1 MSRLI
6 RVSDDIYSALEIIQP
21 DGWSMPKTIDAMLR
35 PVINAISKA
44 VTETDG
50 EKEDFPVRIKK
61 ITEEIIAVL
70 PQALSS
76 GEIKDD
82 SEIFE
87 DGNDNISSEEL
98 ENIYEELDKLNTEIE
113 EIKKQLS
120 GGSFESI
127 TENEKNLL
135 KLFTAKPSKECP
147 SNAGFFGEPYVEA
160 PPDEIRYYT
169 QHVTKRIPTSLP
181 SNNGWN
187 NFCWTLDIE
196 KNQGALLRNAE
207 NIIAKFSVPDKKI
220 MISSDEL
227 VFVWYDFDGTFDEM
241 IAECEKRVAKK
252 YVGRETL
259 WIIKSLAH
267 MTTPQRDELRL
278 RQQIINEEMRKRGLK
293 EYDTVSII

>member
-35 PVINAISKA
+35 PVINAISKV

-76 GEIKDD
+76 DETKND

-98 ENIYEELDKLNTEIE
+98 ENIYEELNKLNMEIE
-113 EIKKQLS
+113 KIKKQLS

-127 TENEKNLL
+127 TENERNLL

-147 SNAGFFGEPYVEA
+147 SKAGFFGEPYVEA

>member
-35 PVINAISKA
+35 PVINAISKV

-76 GEIKDD
+76 DETKND

-98 ENIYEELDKLNTEIE
+98 ENIYEELNKLNMEIE
-113 EIKKQLS
+113 KIKKQLS

-169 QHVTKRIPTSLP
+169 QPVTKRIPASLP

-207 NIIAKFSVPDKKI
+207 NIIAKFSVLDKKI

>member
-1 MSRLI
+1 M
-6 RVSDDIYSALEIIQP
+6 
-21 DGWSMPKTIDAMLR
+21 
-35 PVINAISKA
+35 
-44 VTETDG
+44 
-50 EKEDFPVRIKK
+50 
-61 ITEEIIAVL
+61 
-70 PQALSS
+70 SS
-76 GEIKDD
+76 GEIKND

-169 QHVTKRIPTSLP
+169 QHVTKRIPASLP

>member
-76 GEIKDD
+76 GEIKND

-127 TENEKNLL
+127 TENERNLL

-278 RQQIINEEMRKRGLK
+278 RQQIINEKMRKRGLK

>member
-76 GEIKDD
+76 GETKND

-98 ENIYEELDKLNTEIE
+98 ENIYEELDKLNIEIE

-169 QHVTKRIPTSLP
+169 QHVTKRIPASLP

-207 NIIAKFSVPDKKI
+207 NIIAKFSVLDKKI

-278 RQQIINEEMRKRGLK
+278 RQQIVNDEMRKRGLK

>member
-76 GEIKDD
+76 GEIKND

-147 SNAGFFGEPYVEA
+147 SNAGFFGESYVEA

>member
-76 GEIKDD
+76 GEIKND

-278 RQQIINEEMRKRGLK
+278 RQLIVNDEMRKRGLK

>member
-50 EKEDFPVRIKK
+50 KKEDFPVRIKK

-76 GEIKDD
+76 DKTKND

-160 PPDEIRYYT
+160 PPDMIRYYT
-169 QHVTKRIPTSLP
+169 SHVTKRIPASLP

-227 VFVWYDFDGTFDEM
+227 VFVWYEFDGTFDEM

-293 EYDTVSII
+293 EYDTVSVI

>member
-1 MSRLI
+1 MFGT
-6 RVSDDIYSALEIIQP
+6 P
-21 DGWSMPKTIDAMLR
+21 
-35 PVINAISKA
+35 
-44 VTETDG
+44 
-50 EKEDFPVRIKK
+50 
-61 ITEEIIAVL
+61 
-70 PQALSS
+70 
-76 GEIKDD
+76 
-82 SEIFE
+82 
-87 DGNDNISSEEL
+87 
-98 ENIYEELDKLNTEIE
+98 
-113 EIKKQLS
+113 
-120 GGSFESI
+120 
-127 TENEKNLL
+127 
-135 KLFTAKPSKECP
+135 PSKECP

-160 PPDEIRYYT
+160 PLDEIRYYT
-169 QHVTKRIPTSLP
+169 QHVTKRIPASLP

-207 NIIAKFSVPDKKI
+207 NIIAKFSVLDKKI

-278 RQQIINEEMRKRGLK
+278 RQQIVNDEMRKRGLK

>member
-76 GEIKDD
+76 GEIKND

-98 ENIYEELDKLNTEIE
+98 ENIYEELDKLNMEIE
-113 EIKKQLS
+113 KIKKQLS

-127 TENEKNLL
+127 TENERNLL

-278 RQQIINEEMRKRGLK
+278 RQQIINEKMRKRGLK

>member
-76 GEIKDD
+76 GEIKND

-120 GGSFESI
+120 GGIFESI

-169 QHVTKRIPTSLP
+169 QHVTKRIPASLP

>member
-35 PVINAISKA
+35 PVINAISKV

-70 PQALSS
+70 PQVLSS
-76 GEIKDD
+76 DETKND

-98 ENIYEELDKLNTEIE
+98 ENIYEELNKLNMKIE
-113 EIKKQLS
+113 KIKKQLS
-120 GGSFESI
+120 GGSFQSI

-147 SNAGFFGEPYVEA
+147 SNTGFFGEPYVEA

-169 QHVTKRIPTSLP
+169 QHVTKRIPASLP

-207 NIIAKFSVPDKKI
+207 NIIAKFSVLDKKI

>member
-35 PVINAISKA
+35 PVINAISKV

-76 GEIKDD
+76 DETKND

-98 ENIYEELDKLNTEIE
+98 ENIYEELNKLNMEIE
-113 EIKKQLS
+113 KIKKQLS

-160 PPDEIRYYT
+160 PLDEIRYYT
-169 QHVTKRIPTSLP
+169 QHVTKRIPASLP

-207 NIIAKFSVPDKKI
+207 NIIAKFSVLDKKI

-278 RQQIINEEMRKRGLK
+278 RQQIVNDEMRKRGLK

>member
-35 PVINAISKA
+35 PVINAISKV

-76 GEIKDD
+76 DETKND

-98 ENIYEELDKLNTEIE
+98 ENIYEELNKLNMEIE
-113 EIKKQLS
+113 KIKKQLS

-169 QHVTKRIPTSLP
+169 QHVTKRIPASLP

-207 NIIAKFSVPDKKI
+207 NIIAKFSVLDKKI

-278 RQQIINEEMRKRGLK
+278 RQQIINEKMRKRGLK

>member
-35 PVINAISKA
+35 PVINAISKV

-76 GEIKDD
+76 GEIKND

-169 QHVTKRIPTSLP
+169 QHVTKRIPASLP

-207 NIIAKFSVPDKKI
+207 NIIAKFSVLDKKI

-278 RQQIINEEMRKRGLK
+278 RQQIVNDEMRKRGLK

>member
-35 PVINAISKA
+35 PVINAISKV

-76 GEIKDD
+76 DETKND

-98 ENIYEELDKLNTEIE
+98 ENIYEELNKLNMEIE
-113 EIKKQLS
+113 KIKKQLS

-127 TENEKNLL
+127 TENERNLL

-169 QHVTKRIPTSLP
+169 QHVTKRIPASLP

>member
-1 MSRLI
+1 MSRLV
-6 RVSDDIYSALEIIQP
+6 RVSDDIYSALEIMQP

-35 PVINAISKA
+35 PVINAISRV
-44 VTETDG
+44 VTEN
-50 EKEDFPVRIKK
+50 EDSQEEFPVRVKK

-76 GEIKDD
+76 GEIKND

-169 QHVTKRIPTSLP
+169 QHVTKRIPASLP

>member
-35 PVINAISKA
+35 PVINAISKV

-70 PQALSS
+70 PQVLSS
-76 GEIKDD
+76 DETKND

-98 ENIYEELDKLNTEIE
+98 ENIYEELNKLNMKIE
-113 EIKKQLS
+113 KIKKQLS
-120 GGSFESI
+120 GGSFQSI

-169 QHVTKRIPTSLP
+169 QHVTKRIPASLP

>member
-35 PVINAISKA
+35 PVINAISKV

-76 GEIKDD
+76 DETKND

-98 ENIYEELDKLNTEIE
+98 ENIYEELNKLNMEIE
-113 EIKKQLS
+113 KIKKQLS

-160 PPDEIRYYT
+160 PLDEIRYYT
-169 QHVTKRIPTSLP
+169 QHVTKRIPASLP

-207 NIIAKFSVPDKKI
+207 NIIAKFSVLDKKI

>member
-76 GEIKDD
+76 DKTKND

>member
-35 PVINAISKA
+35 PVINAISKV

-76 GEIKDD
+76 DETKND

-98 ENIYEELDKLNTEIE
+98 ENIYEELNKLNMEIE
-113 EIKKQLS
+113 KIKKQLS

-127 TENEKNLL
+127 TKNEKNLL

-169 QHVTKRIPTSLP
+169 QHVTKRIPASLP

-196 KNQGALLRNAE
+196 KNQGALLRSAE
-207 NIIAKFSVPDKKI
+207 NIIAKFSVLDKKI

>member
-35 PVINAISKA
+35 PVINAISKV

-76 GEIKDD
+76 DETKND

-98 ENIYEELDKLNTEIE
+98 ENIYEELNKLNMEIE
-113 EIKKQLS
+113 KIKKQLS
-120 GGSFESI
+120 GGSFQSI

-135 KLFTAKPSKECP
+135 KLFTAKSSKECP

-169 QHVTKRIPTSLP
+169 QHVTKRIPASLP

>member
-35 PVINAISKA
+35 PVINAISKV

-76 GEIKDD
+76 DETKND

-98 ENIYEELDKLNTEIE
+98 ENIYEELNKLNMEIE
-113 EIKKQLS
+113 KIKKQLS

-127 TENEKNLL
+127 TENERNLL

-181 SNNGWN
+181 SNNSWN

>member
-35 PVINAISKA
+35 PVINAISKV

-76 GEIKDD
+76 DETKND

-98 ENIYEELDKLNTEIE
+98 ENIYEELNKLNMEIE
-113 EIKKQLS
+113 KIKKQLS

-127 TENEKNLL
+127 TENERNLL

-267 MTTPQRDELRL
+267 MTTLQRDELRL
-278 RQQIINEEMRKRGLK
+278 RQQIINEKMRKRGLK

>member
-35 PVINAISKA
+35 PVINAISKV

-70 PQALSS
+70 PQVLSS
-76 GEIKDD
+76 DETKND

-98 ENIYEELDKLNTEIE
+98 ENIYEELNKLNMKIE
-113 EIKKQLS
+113 KIKKQLS

-127 TENEKNLL
+127 TENERNLL

-278 RQQIINEEMRKRGLK
+278 RQQIINEKMRKRGLK

>member
-35 PVINAISKA
+35 PVINAISKV

-76 GEIKDD
+76 DETKND

-98 ENIYEELDKLNTEIE
+98 ENIYEELNKLNMEIE
-113 EIKKQLS
+113 KIKKQLS

-127 TENEKNLL
+127 TENERNLL

-160 PPDEIRYYT
+160 PPDKIRYYT

>member
-76 GEIKDD
+76 GEIKND

-98 ENIYEELDKLNTEIE
+98 ENIYEELDKLNMEIE
-113 EIKKQLS
+113 KIKKQLS

-127 TENEKNLL
+127 TENERNLL

-181 SNNGWN
+181 SNNSWN

>member
-6 RVSDDIYSALEIIQP
+6 RVSDDIYNALEIIQP

-35 PVINAISKA
+35 PVINAISKV

-76 GEIKDD
+76 DETKND

-98 ENIYEELDKLNTEIE
+98 ENIYEELNKLNMEIE
-113 EIKKQLS
+113 KIKKQLS

-127 TENEKNLL
+127 TENERNLL

>member
-35 PVINAISKA
+35 PVINAISNA

-70 PQALSS
+70 PQTLSS
-76 GEIKDD
+76 GEIKND

-160 PPDEIRYYT
+160 PLDEIRYYT
-169 QHVTKRIPTSLP
+169 QHVTKRIPASLP

-207 NIIAKFSVPDKKI
+207 NIIAKFSVLDKKI

-278 RQQIINEEMRKRGLK
+278 RQQIVNDEMRKRGLK

>member
-76 GEIKDD
+76 DETKND

-98 ENIYEELDKLNTEIE
+98 ENIYEELNKLNMEIE
-113 EIKKQLS
+113 KIKKQLS

-127 TENEKNLL
+127 TENERNLL

-169 QHVTKRIPTSLP
+169 QHVTKRIPASLP

-278 RQQIINEEMRKRGLK
+278 RQQIINEKMRKRGLK

>member
-21 DGWSMPKTIDAMLR
+21 GGWSMPKTIDAMLR
-35 PVINAISKA
+35 PVINAISKV

-76 GEIKDD
+76 DETKND

-98 ENIYEELDKLNTEIE
+98 ENIYEELNKLNMEIE
-113 EIKKQLS
+113 KIKKQLS

-127 TENEKNLL
+127 TENERNLL

>member
-76 GEIKDD
+76 GEIKND

-98 ENIYEELDKLNTEIE
+98 ENIYEELDKLKTEIE

-169 QHVTKRIPTSLP
+169 QHVTKRIPASLP

>member
-35 PVINAISKA
+35 PVINAISKV

-76 GEIKDD
+76 DETKND

-98 ENIYEELDKLNTEIE
+98 ENIYEELNKLNMEIE
-113 EIKKQLS
+113 KIKKQLS

-169 QHVTKRIPTSLP
+169 QHVTKRIPASLP

-207 NIIAKFSVPDKKI
+207 NIIAKFSVLDKKI

-278 RQQIINEEMRKRGLK
+278 RQQIVNDEMRKRGLK